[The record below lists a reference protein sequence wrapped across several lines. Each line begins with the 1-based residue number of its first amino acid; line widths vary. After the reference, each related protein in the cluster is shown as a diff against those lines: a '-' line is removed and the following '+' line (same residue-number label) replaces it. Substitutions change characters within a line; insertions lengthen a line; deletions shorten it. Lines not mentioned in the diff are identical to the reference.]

1 MKFSA
6 KPSGIPNGNRS
17 MKISAKPG
25 GGPKFSELIV
35 LSAMPDT
42 FSNSAEPLRALRA
55 MKRSDTVHGKF
66 LRQLLASFPGRGTIR
81 YSGRKT
87 R

>member
-1 MKFSA
+1 MKYSA

-25 GGPKFSELIV
+25 GGPELSKLIV

-42 FSNSAEPLRALRA
+42 FSDSAEPLRALEA
-55 MKRSDTVHGKF
+55 MQRSGTVHGRF
-66 LRQLLASFPGRGTIR
+66 IRNVLASFSNRGSIR